1 MSRSRNIWLVVI
13 ILLIAFSLWVDLSK
27 NITIANPTNDTT
39 LVNLNTDIH
48 LGLDLRGGL
57 QTLLQADVP
66 NCASVDPNELT
77 VTRQI
82 LESRANALGV
92 SEVTMQVAGNCRIV
106 AEFPGINNPEQVVAA
121 LQETGLLEFVDM
133 GSNPVPV
140 GTTIQTDYGQTS
152 STQPAATSAVATST
166 AQATTTATPVANATQ
181 TATTSPSAT
190 ATTPA
195 TIYHTVMTGAA
206 LDTVAVQAGS
216 AGQSEIAFTLKSSGS
231 QVFSDYTT
239 ANVGKYLAI
248 VLDKKVISV
257 PVINSA
263 ITGGQGVIQGNFTAD
278 SANALAVQL
287 RYGSLPVPVKVV
299 ESETVGPTLGAES
312 VRKSLLAGAIG
323 LTVVILFM
331 GLYYRIPGIVADL
344 ALVIY
349 AMLSLAIF
357 KLGISLPAFILIGIF
372 IILAI
377 TVDSLWA
384 LGAIISYIVL
394 LIANNLSPIALTLPG
409 IAGFILSIGM
419 AVDANVL
426 IFERLKEELRSGRTL
441 RQAIDLGWSRAWPSI
456 RDSNSSTLIT
466 CLILYIFGNTFG
478 ASMVKGFSI
487 NLALG
492 VVISL
497 FTAIIVTRTYLH
509 VVLDNLKLDEHT
521 TWFGL

>member
-1 MSRSRNIWLVVI
+1 MSRSRNFWLVVI
-13 ILLIAFSLWVDLSK
+13 VLLIAFSLWVDLSK
-27 NITIANPTNDTT
+27 NISIADPTNDKL

-66 NCASVDPNELT
+66 NCASVDPAELN

-121 LQETGLLEFVDM
+121 LQQTGLLEFVDM

-140 GTTIQTDYGQTS
+140 GTVIKTDYGQTS
-152 STQPAATSAVATST
+152 AAQKPVANGTAQSATTNPNLTATVQPAMTATPLANATPSAT
-166 AQATTTATPVANATQ
+166 AQSSATTTAPV
-181 TATTSPSAT
+181 
-190 ATTPA
+190 

-206 LDTVAVQAGS
+206 LDTVAVQTS
-216 AGQSEIAFTLKSSGS
+216 SVGQYEIAFTLKSSGT

-263 ITGGQGVIQGNFTAD
+263 ITGGQGVIQVNFTVD
-278 SANALAVQL
+278 TANALAVQL

-331 GLYYRIPGIVADL
+331 GLYYRLPGILADL
-344 ALVIY
+344 ALVTY
-349 AMLSLAIF
+349 TL
-357 KLGISLPAFILIGIF
+357 ISLMLFKVIPIF
-372 IILAI
+372 
-377 TVDSLWA
+377 
-384 LGAIISYIVL
+384 
-394 LIANNLSPIALTLPG
+394 LTLPG

-466 CLILYIFGNTFG
+466 CFILYIFGNTFG
-478 ASMVKGFSI
+478 ASIVKGFSI

-509 VVLDNLKLDEHT
+509 LVLDNLKLDEHPN
-521 TWFGL
+521 WFGL